1 MKLRTLQ
8 ISKQSF
14 KIKKEDIKIENS
26 VENVEDPAKQQV
38 KSRFWPC
45 YWLVAYL
52 DKKLC
57 IAVLFK
63 TLHDNDI

>member
-14 KIKKEDIKIENS
+14 KIKKEDIEIENS

-38 KSRFWPC
+38 KSRF
-45 YWLVAYL
+45 
-52 DKKLC
+52 
-57 IAVLFK
+57 
-63 TLHDNDI
+63 

>member
-26 VENVEDPAKQQV
+26 VENVEDPANQQV
-38 KSRFWPC
+38 KSRF
-45 YWLVAYL
+45 
-52 DKKLC
+52 
-57 IAVLFK
+57 
-63 TLHDNDI
+63 

>member
-8 ISKQSF
+8 ISKKSF

-38 KSRFWPC
+38 KSRF
-45 YWLVAYL
+45 
-52 DKKLC
+52 
-57 IAVLFK
+57 
-63 TLHDNDI
+63 

>member
-38 KSRFWPC
+38 ESRF
-45 YWLVAYL
+45 
-52 DKKLC
+52 
-57 IAVLFK
+57 
-63 TLHDNDI
+63 

>member
-1 MKLRTLQ
+1 MKLRTLK

-38 KSRFWPC
+38 KSRF
-45 YWLVAYL
+45 
-52 DKKLC
+52 
-57 IAVLFK
+57 
-63 TLHDNDI
+63 

>member
-38 KSRFWPC
+38 KSRF
-45 YWLVAYL
+45 
-52 DKKLC
+52 
-57 IAVLFK
+57 
-63 TLHDNDI
+63 

>member
-1 MKLRTLQ
+1 MIPFIIELMKLRTLQ

-38 KSRFWPC
+38 TSRF
-45 YWLVAYL
+45 
-52 DKKLC
+52 
-57 IAVLFK
+57 
-63 TLHDNDI
+63 